1 MTTASD
7 WWFRSWWHQ
16 AARHGE
22 SATEAY
28 ASMMEALLSAPE
40 SVRLELAALLNPWR
54 TAESAP
60 KNGNDFQGLL
70 LGDQQVVVFY
80 DEPSADA
87 PSHCWHRADGIAYH
101 RDALIAWA
109 PLLPLPAPPLEEK

>member
-54 TAESAP
+54 EIETATDED
-60 KNGNDFQGLL
+60 KDGYV
-70 LGDQQVVVFY
+70 LGFVAGTKLPMVAV
-80 DEPSADA
+80 
-87 PSHCWHRADGIAYH
+87 W
-101 RDALIAWA
+101 RDADNRWFALNDAFSEDWN
-109 PLLPLPAPPLEEK
+109 PTHYKPLPAPPLEEKK